1 MSSRIRNILN
11 AGIAAATISAAVL
24 TLALTTPTAAFD
36 LGAPASEYLCQRTD
50 EGINHHAVAGSGPT
64 VMNAV
69 AALFAE

>member
-36 LGAPASEYLCQRTD
+36 LGGVT
-50 EGINHHAVAGSGPT
+50 
-64 VMNAV
+64 
-69 AALFAE
+69 